1 MKLLRLSLAAA
12 ALVAALAACD
22 ASRIA
27 APRTPPAGPASDD
40 SPSPE
45 TTSDYVPPPLPFPLP
60 TDTVNRG
67 QTVGS
72 GG

>member
-12 ALVAALAACD
+12 ALAAALAACD

-27 APRTPPAGPASDD
+27 APRTPPAGPAHDAD
-40 SPSPE
+40 PS
-45 TTSDYVPPPLPFPLP
+45 TSDYNPPPLPPP
-60 TDTVNRG
+60 TDTTKR
-67 QTVGS
+67 QTMGS